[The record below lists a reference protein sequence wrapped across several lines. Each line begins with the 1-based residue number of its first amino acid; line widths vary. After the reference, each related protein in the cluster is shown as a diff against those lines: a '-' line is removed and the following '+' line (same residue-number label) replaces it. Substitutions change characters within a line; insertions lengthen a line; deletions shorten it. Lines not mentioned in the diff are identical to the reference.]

1 MRNQNPKKIGSK
13 PPEEEKTPGT
23 KQDEKPKS
31 KEDGSKPPEE
41 EKAPLTK
48 QHDKQKSMILTVR
61 RIIYLRQITVSQMKT
76 RIRQRINQMREQIQ
90 KNPRIM
96 TEIHRKVF

>member
-13 PPEEEKTPGT
+13 PPEEEK
-23 KQDEKPKS
+23 
-31 KEDGSKPPEE
+31 
-41 EKAPLTK
+41 APLTK
-48 QHDKQKSMILTVR
+48 QHDKPKSMILTVR

-96 TEIHRKVF
+96 TENHRKVF